1 MVTSLLTLTLLGT
14 LGLLATTV
22 LGHVTEP
29 GPAFVRSHFMLALG
43 STFLLVMG
51 HSFIMFFLIATGVE
65 LKGMA
70 SQGGWGDSFRRRIV
84 TMKSRAFPAM
94 TLALLMAIGNFI
106 LGGAAHTRA
115 IPGWAHGAMAWLTLA
130 VSGLALVREYQV
142 LAANN
147 RLIAEA
153 ASRTE
158 DTRPEGVR

>member
-1 MVTSLLTLTLLGT
+1 
-14 LGLLATTV
+14 
-22 LGHVTEP
+22 
-29 GPAFVRSHFMLALG
+29 
-43 STFLLVMG
+43 
-51 HSFIMFFLIATGVE
+51 
-65 LKGMA
+65 MA

-115 IPGWAHGAMAWLTLA
+115 IPGWTHGAMAWLTLA

-158 DTRPEGVR
+158 DTGPAGVR